1 MGAAKDTFTAEE
13 AVVAQRDLRH
23 VLGLASEMF
32 SLPAFVGMI
41 SDEIEQL
48 RAAGYDN
55 RQISGLIRD
64 AIGRE
69 ISPDDIQAHY
79 ASPQARG
86 R

>member
-1 MGAAKDTFTAEE
+1 MWLSATS
-13 AVVAQRDLRH
+13 RH

-48 RAAGYDN
+48 RGYDN
-55 RQISGLIRD
+55 RQISGLIGD

-79 ASPQARG
+79 ASPQTGG